1 MKRQAIRETAAHSK
15 KVVTAMRKQML
26 SDAPAV
32 LSHGVERDE
41 HGDTVAFCDYR
52 ATCKARMIGADYAL
66 ILAVD
71 YSRDCLDGLRV
82 GTFEGL
88 AIGPDHGAGDVY
100 AVFTNGRKV
109 PFLREERTPVTD
121 PNERTARIAEYTLL
135 QKENAADVTETAPA
149 ISGGWK
155 HGKLILKAVPNGKKP
170 GVFTFKRRTYT
181 VPSGKAWTCVCSLIE
196 AGGFNSH
203 GVEMDSPSAMF
214 KRQHRAFFTERMASD
229 ATGWWYIKTV

>member
-1 MKRQAIRETAAHSK
+1 MKKQAKIETAAHSK

-26 SDAPAV
+26 SDSGAV
-32 LSHGVERDE
+32 LTHGVERDE

-52 ATCKARMIGADYAL
+52 ATCKARMIAADYAL

-71 YSRDCLDGLRV
+71 GERGCLDGLRV

-109 PFLREERTPVTD
+109 PFLREDVKPLTDASERA
-121 PNERTARIAEYTLL
+121 ARELEYARL

-149 ISGGWK
+149 ISAGWRR
-155 HGKLILKAVPNGKKP
+155 GKLILQTVPNGKMP

-196 AGGFNSH
+196 ADAFDGH
-203 GVEMDSPSAMF
+203 GVEMRSPNEMF
-214 KRQHRAFFTERMASD
+214 KRRHNAFFTQQMTKGAS
-229 ATGWWYIKTV
+229 GWYIKTV

>member
-1 MKRQAIRETAAHSK
+1 MKKQAKIETAAHSK

-26 SDAPAV
+26 SDSGAV
-32 LSHGVERDE
+32 LTHGVERDE

-52 ATCKARMIGADYAL
+52 ATCKARMIAADYAL

-71 YSRDCLDGLRV
+71 GARGCLDGLRV

-135 QKENAADVTETAPA
+135 QKENAADVTENKSMLTIPEAA
-149 ISGGWK
+149 DY
-155 HGKLILKAVPNGKKP
+155 A
-170 GVFTFKRRTYT
+170 GVSTRTIRN
-181 VPSGKAWTCVCSLIE
+181 W
-196 AGGFNSH
+196 
-203 GVEMDSPSAMF
+203 
-214 KRQHRAFFTERMASD
+214 
-229 ATGWWYIKTV
+229 IKTETGTGPMLRGVIGTGRMTRIPAKSLDPYRKTPPQIIAVKRKK